1 MSWNVAS
8 QHALG
13 PDFYIFG
20 QNWPL
25 KAPIWT
31 RISEIAIVFYEES
44 EYGGSGLPG
53 ALAGLIL
60 TFWPKVAAQGADFDE
75 DR

>member
-1 MSWNVAS
+1 M
-8 QHALG
+8 L
-13 PDFYIFG
+13 G

-31 RISEIAIVFYEES
+31 RISEITIVFYEES
-44 EYGGSGLPG
+44 EYGGPGLPR

-60 TFWPKVAAQGADFDE
+60 TFLAKTGCSGPDFDE